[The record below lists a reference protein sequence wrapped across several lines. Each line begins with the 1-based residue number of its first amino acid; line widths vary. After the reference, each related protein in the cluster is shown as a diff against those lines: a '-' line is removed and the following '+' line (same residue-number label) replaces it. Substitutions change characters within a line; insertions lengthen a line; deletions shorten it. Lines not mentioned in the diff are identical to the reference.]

1 MNAQPNR
8 LTRRTFLTGV
18 GVTMGLPWL
27 EALAASGT
35 SSAAHPQRFAAL
47 FMGNGISPKNW
58 WAEGAGPRMKLSKSL
73 EPLSPHRS
81 RLNVVS
87 GLFNRH
93 EASGFPL
100 REIDVDVYRSADGR
114 TVAGGMQADRGL
126 CDSAGQ

>member
-1 MNAQPNR
+1 MTNPRSNR
-8 LTRRTFLTGV
+8 ISRRTFLTGV

-27 EALAASGT
+27 ESIAWEGPST
-35 SSAAHPQRFAAL
+35 SDTPVSPPLRFAAL

-87 GLFNRH
+87 GLFH
-93 EASGFPL
+93 KHATGVGIHP
-100 REIDVDVYRSADGR
+100 
-114 TVAGGMQADRGL
+114 
-126 CDSAGQ
+126 GQ